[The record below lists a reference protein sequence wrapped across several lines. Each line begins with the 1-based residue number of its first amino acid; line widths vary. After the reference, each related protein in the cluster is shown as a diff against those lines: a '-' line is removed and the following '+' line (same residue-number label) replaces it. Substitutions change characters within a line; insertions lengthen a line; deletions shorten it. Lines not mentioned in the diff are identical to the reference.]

1 MLFMS
6 PADHWCRYWIAI
18 WIAMLA
24 LRGKVCLEGS
34 TSCQQMPGHVSPLN
48 FDFIFIISTA
58 MANGKLE
65 HS

>member
-1 MLFMS
+1 
-6 PADHWCRYWIAI
+6 
-18 WIAMLA
+18 MLA